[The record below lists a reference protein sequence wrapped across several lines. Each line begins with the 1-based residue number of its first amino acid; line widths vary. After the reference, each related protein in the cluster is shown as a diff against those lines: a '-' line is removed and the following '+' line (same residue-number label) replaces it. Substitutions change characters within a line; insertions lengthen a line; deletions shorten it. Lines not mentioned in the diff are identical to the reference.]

1 MAVFLEI
8 WGLQAKGLV
17 ERGITH
23 INDSGHSIL
32 KENETSDFFP
42 YGENDRLGISNADI
56 SAGGCYVEKTESG
69 QALANDLIGLSPRC
83 TGTMYG
89 CGGGFAYEVTAAEI
103 LGPDAVEAL
112 PG

>member
-1 MAVFLEI
+1 M
-8 WGLQAKGLV
+8 
-17 ERGITH
+17 ERDITH
-23 INDSGHSIL
+23 IMTPGIPCSRKMKPAIFSL
-32 KENETSDFFP
+32 

-69 QALANDLIGLSPRC
+69 QELANILIGLSPRC

-89 CGGGFAYEVTAAEI
+89 CGGDFAYEVTATEI
-103 LGPDAVEAL
+103 LGPDAVEVL